1 MNNVYYLEVA
11 KLMLP
16 EDVYNTRD
24 FSGFKIMY
32 RRAIK
37 YGETVRCL
45 YGETESAYVVT
56 VKGEEDDVR
65 AIIELKK

>member
-1 MNNVYYLEVA
+1 
-11 KLMLP
+11 
-16 EDVYNTRD
+16 
-24 FSGFKIMY
+24 MY